1 MTDGERDDWVIDPPM
16 LIKKATLTIVAM
28 FFLAIGSAPII
39 THKKSTMYLY
49 GIGRVMVAALLV
61 GLEIEFAQ
69 MIIAEIHERAFNT
82 STSYPFPFLIF

>member
-1 MTDGERDDWVIDPPM
+1 MGYRSPNAHQESHSHYCGHV
-16 LIKKATLTIVAM
+16 
-28 FFLAIGSAPII
+28 FLAIGSAPII